1 MKPRRS
7 ARSGGGRGGGGRAS
21 KASRSRSRR
30 PVAKPVRRARTV
42 FVQPAADQPA
52 DPAFPKGV
60 TVAGRDVFKT
70 RTVYENGKVLHQ
82 DFFASHYAPVWG
94 GPLVDPDPPKP

>member
-1 MKPRRS
+1 MTDTQTPMS
-7 ARSGGGRGGGGRAS
+7 AVRA
-21 KASRSRSRR
+21 ASELAAGSL
-30 PVAKPVRRARTV
+30 RAVT
-42 FVQPAADQPA
+42 ADQLA

-60 TVAGRDVFKT
+60 SVDGRDVFKT

-94 GPLVDPDPPKP
+94 GPLTPPDPPKP